1 MNPVYK
7 INYPYHRAKRQKK
20 MSFILCTRKKSMPKV
35 SIAICKKCPRFK
47 KCPDYRLFEQ
57 PVLFPD
63 MKKGIQSKKTKRAQI
78 KAKTSKTPS
87 TEIQLPINFLK
98 GK

>member
-1 MNPVYK
+1 
-7 INYPYHRAKRQKK
+7 

-35 SIAICKKCPRFK
+35 SIAICKKCARFK

-57 PVLFPD
+57 PLLFPD
-63 MKKGIQSKKTKRAQI
+63 MKKGVPGKKSKRAHHEVEL
-78 KAKTSKTPS
+78 KHSS
-87 TEIQLPINFLK
+87 SNEIQLPINFVT

>member
-1 MNPVYK
+1 
-7 INYPYHRAKRQKK
+7 

-35 SIAICKKCPRFK
+35 SIAICKKCARFK

-63 MKKGIQSKKTKRAQI
+63 FKNGVPSKKTKRA
-78 KAKTSKTPS
+78 KTKVEIRQTPS
-87 TEIQLPINFLK
+87 SEIQLPINFVT

>member
-1 MNPVYK
+1 
-7 INYPYHRAKRQKK
+7 
-20 MSFILCTRKKSMPKV
+20 MSFILCTRKRSMPKV

-57 PVLFPD
+57 PLLFPD
-63 MKKGIQSKKTKRAQI
+63 MKKGAPGKKSKRAQTKVEI
-78 KAKTSKTPS
+78 RQTPS
-87 TEIQLPINFLK
+87 SEIQLPINFVT

>member
-1 MNPVYK
+1 
-7 INYPYHRAKRQKK
+7 
-20 MSFILCTRKKSMPKV
+20 MSFIICNRKRSTPKV

-63 MKKGIQSKKTKRAQI
+63 MKKGAPVKKSKRAHTKIEI
-78 KAKTSKTPS
+78 KQTPS
-87 TEIQLPINFLK
+87 TEVQLPINFVTDK
-98 GK
+98 

>member
-1 MNPVYK
+1 
-7 INYPYHRAKRQKK
+7 
-20 MSFILCTRKKSMPKV
+20 MSFIICSRKRSMPKV

-63 MKKGIQSKKTKRAQI
+63 MKKGAPGKRSKRAQN
-78 KAKTSKTPS
+78 KAGSRQTPS
-87 TEIQLPINFLK
+87 SEIQLPINFVT

>member
-1 MNPVYK
+1 
-7 INYPYHRAKRQKK
+7 

-63 MKKGIQSKKTKRAQI
+63 MKKGKPGKKSKKAQTKVEI
-78 KAKTSKTPS
+78 SKTPS
-87 TEIQLPINFLK
+87 SEIQLPINFTA